1 MWLFSIIEHNCVL
14 VERRYKIKNRS
25 LHERKYKL
33 IRHRNIYHKKAWL
46 YKGLFHN
53 MKCLEA
59 ISGDMENLAWQITRF
74 AMPDWKSYTSAM
86 SDLQRQEPR
95 LIAGA
100 RLVIDHLNEVLHSTD
115 QSLGRKNRCAKVPTR
130 RDSN

>member
-1 MWLFSIIEHNCVL
+1 
-14 VERRYKIKNRS
+14 
-25 LHERKYKL
+25 
-33 IRHRNIYHKKAWL
+33 
-46 YKGLFHN
+46 

-59 ISGDMENLAWQITRF
+59 ITGDMENLAWQTTRF
-74 AMPDWKSYTSAM
+74 AMPNWKSCTSAM

-100 RLVIDHLNEVLHSTD
+100 RRVIYHLHEVLHSTD

-130 RDSN
+130 RDANGGDELAASARTTGTAIRKDPENLHEAVWCKVASPHRNQRATGARIGRDGHIG